1 MSNGPWWAQV
11 LFWGLWFALMSL
23 VMGWMAR
30 SRQRPRSGGQPGVLE
45 YPRSVFIVGLVCSGF
60 FLALALFSLLFPGKT
75 GSPLISLFFL
85 GFALL
90 GVPLIAEYVRVRH
103 QLEPDGLRYQS
114 LLGKRGFVRWT
125 DVTRL
130 RYSEVAKW
138 FRIDGGAC
146 EVVRISAMLTSLP
159 EFARAALEGVSR
171 ERIDPK
177 TVRILESTASGSPPS
192 IWG

>member
-1 MSNGPWWAQV
+1 M
-11 LFWGLWFALMSL
+11 
-23 VMGWMAR
+23 
-30 SRQRPRSGGQPGVLE
+30 
-45 YPRSVFIVGLVCSGF
+45 
-60 FLALALFSLLFPGKT
+60 
-75 GSPLISLFFL
+75 FFL

-103 QLEPDGLRYQS
+103 QLEPGGMRYQS

-125 DVTRL
+125 EVTRI
-130 RYSEVAKW
+130 RYSEAAKG
-138 FRIDGGAC
+138 FRIGQGTG

-159 EFARAALEGVSR
+159 EFARAVLDGVSR

-177 TVRILESTASGSPPS
+177 TVGILESTASGSPPS